1 MASSQPPGAAPHR
14 LCAGRPWRYPPAEAT
29 AQGLPILFA
38 EAPVF
43 TTRPEITGT
52 FGMVASTHW
61 LATAV
66 GMSVLER
73 GGNAFDAAAATAFT
87 LQVAEPHLNGPGGD
101 APIIIHSARTG
112 TQHVICGQGPAPAA
126 ATTAHFAGLGLDLI
140 PGTGLLPA
148 VVPGAFGAWCTM
160 LRDHGTWELK
170 DVLNYAIGYAQNGTP
185 LVPRI
190 PATIESVRPLF
201 EAEWPSSAEV
211 FLPGGNTPTVEALFA
226 RPALA
231 ATYRRI
237 CDEAVG
243 DSREARIEAGRRA
256 WYEGFVAEAIDT
268 FFRTEVLDASGRR
281 HAGLLT
287 GQDMAGWTTRMEAPV
302 RFDYHGH
309 TVLKCGA
316 WSQGPAFLQQL
327 ALLAGF
333 DIAAMDPLG
342 ADFAHTVIEC
352 AKLAFAD
359 REAFYG
365 DPDFC
370 DVPLDTL
377 LSPAYNDA
385 RRKLVT
391 PQASMDLRPGTVNGQ
406 SPWVDHDSHIRGEML
421 TRALGAGE
429 PTVARLG
436 VIGADTVHIDTIDR
450 WGNMVSATPSG
461 GWLQSSPVVPG
472 LGFPMGTRGQ
482 MFWLRD
488 GLPNSL
494 VPGKR
499 PRTTLSPSFALRDGK
514 PWMAFG
520 TPGGE
525 QQDQWS
531 LIFFIRMVHQR
542 LGIQAAI
549 DMPSFHTE
557 HWPSSF
563 WPRIA
568 RPGKVVL
575 EGQFGPGV
583 LAALKA
589 RGHLAELGP
598 DWSEGRLAAASLQGG
613 IMRAGAN
620 ARGMQG
626 YAAGR

>member
-1 MASSQPPGAAPHR
+1 M
-14 LCAGRPWRYPPAEAT
+14 
-29 AQGLPILFA
+29 
-38 EAPVF
+38 F
-43 TTRPEITGT
+43 TTRPEIAGT
-52 FGMVASTHW
+52 FGVVASTHW

-66 GMSVLER
+66 GMAVLER
-73 GGNAFDAAAATAFT
+73 GGNAFDAACATAFT

-101 APIIIHSARTG
+101 APIIIHDAKTG
-112 TQHVICGQGPAPAA
+112 AQHVICGQGPSPAA
-126 ATTAHFAGLGLDLI
+126 ATLAHFETLGLDLI

-148 VVPGAFGAWCTM
+148 VVPGAFGAWCAL
-160 LRDHGTWELK
+160 LRDNGTWELA
-170 DVLNYAIGYAQNGTP
+170 DILDYAIGYAINGVP

-201 EAEWPSSAEV
+201 ETEWPSSAAV
-211 FLPGGNTPTVEALFA
+211 FLPNGRVPTLEKPFA
-226 RPALA
+226 NPALGE
-231 ATYRRI
+231 TYRRI
-237 CDEAVG
+237 LR
-243 DSREARIEAGRRA
+243 DSIGATREARIESARAA
-256 WYEGFVAEAIDT
+256 WYQGFVAEAIGN
-268 FFRTEVLDASGRR
+268 FFARTEVLDASGRR
-281 HAGLLT
+281 HRGLLAAE
-287 GQDMAGWTTRMEAPV
+287 DLARWSPAVEPPAS
-302 RFDYHGH
+302 FDYHGH
-309 TVLKCGA
+309 TVLKCGP

-327 ALLAGF
+327 ALLANF
-333 DIAAMDPLG
+333 DVAAMDPVG
-342 ADFAHTVIEC
+342 PDFIHTVVEC

-365 DPDFC
+365 DPNFVDI
-370 DVPLDTL
+370 PLETL
-377 LSPAYNDA
+377 LSPAYNAA
-385 RRKLVT
+385 RRELVT
-391 PQASMDLRPGTVNGQ
+391 AEASLELRPGAVDGKT
-406 SPWVDHDSHIRGEML
+406 PWVDHAAMNRADRL
-421 TRALGAGE
+421 TKAAGVGE

-436 VIGADTVHIDTIDR
+436 VIGADTVHIDVIDR
-450 WGNMVSATPSG
+450 YGNMVSATPSG

-494 VPGKR
+494 QPGKR

-531 LIFFIRMVHQR
+531 LTFFIRMVHGN

-568 RPGKVVL
+568 RPGKLVL
-575 EGQFGPGV
+575 EGRLGAETLQ
-583 LAALKA
+583 ALQV
-589 RGHLAELGP
+589 RGHRAELGEP
-598 DWSEGRLAAASLQGG
+598 WSEGRLSAARTEGPLLY
-613 IMRAGAN
+613 AGAN
-620 ARGMQG
+620 PRGMQG

>member
-1 MASSQPPGAAPHR
+1 M
-14 LCAGRPWRYPPAEAT
+14 
-29 AQGLPILFA
+29 
-38 EAPVF
+38 F
-43 TTRPEITGT
+43 TTRPEIAGT

-101 APIIIHSARTG
+101 APIILHDAKSN
-112 TQHVICGQGPAPAA
+112 TQHVLCGQGPAPEA
-126 ATTAHFAGLGLDLI
+126 ATTRHFAGLDLALI

-148 VVPGAFGAWCTM
+148 VVPGAFGAWCAL
-160 LRDHGTWELK
+160 LRDYGTWELP
-170 DVLNYAIGYAQNGTP
+170 DVLEYAIGYAQNGVP

-201 EAEWPSSAEV
+201 ESEWPSSAAV
-211 FLPGGNTPTVEALFA
+211 FLPHGRVPTIDTPFA
-226 RPALA
+226 NPAMA

-237 CDEAVG
+237 CDEAQG
-243 DSREARIEAGRRA
+243 STREARIESARAA
-256 WYEGFVAEAIDT
+256 WYQGFVADAIDA
-268 FFRTEVLDASGRR
+268 FFSGDPVLDASGRR
-281 HAGLLT
+281 HQGLLRGSDLARWSPT
-287 GQDMAGWTTRMEAPV
+287 LEPPA

-309 TVLKCGA
+309 TVLKCGP

-327 ALLAGF
+327 ALLQGF

-342 ADFAHTVIEC
+342 PDFVHTVVEC

-365 DPDFC
+365 DPAFTE
-370 DVPLDTL
+370 VPLATL

-391 PQASMDLRPGTVNGQ
+391 PEASMSLRPGAVDGQ
-406 SPWVDHDSHIRGEML
+406 TPWVDHEAGIRGDML

-482 MFWLRD
+482 MFWLQD

-499 PRTTLSPSFALRDGK
+499 PRTTLSPSFALRGGEA
-514 PWMAFG
+514 WMSFG

-531 LIFFIRMVHQR
+531 LTFFLRMVHY
-542 LGIQAAI
+542 GMNIQQAI
-549 DMPSFHTE
+549 DAPSFHTE

-568 RPGKVVL
+568 RPGKLVL
-575 EGQFGPGV
+575 EGRYGTKIRD
-583 LAALKA
+583 ALQT
-589 RGHLAELGP
+589 RGHLAELGE
-598 DWSEGRLAAASLQGG
+598 DWSEGRLSAARREPPMLY
-613 IMRAGAN
+613 AGAN
-620 ARGMQG
+620 PRGMQG

>member
-1 MASSQPPGAAPHR
+1 M
-14 LCAGRPWRYPPAEAT
+14 
-29 AQGLPILFA
+29 
-38 EAPVF
+38 F
-43 TTRPEITGT
+43 TTRPEIAGT

-101 APIIIHSARTG
+101 APIIVHDAKTG
-112 TQHVICGQGPAPAA
+112 RQQVICGQGPSPAA
-126 ATTAHFAGLGLDLI
+126 ATLAHFAGLGLDLI

-148 VVPGAFGAWCTM
+148 VVPGAFGAWCVL
-160 LRDHGTWELK
+160 LRDWGTWELA
-170 DVLNYAIGYAQNGTP
+170 DILAYAMGYAEHGVP

-201 EAEWPSSAEV
+201 EAEWPSSAAV
-211 FLPGGNTPTVEALFA
+211 FLPGGRVPTIDVPFA
-226 RPALA
+226 NPGIA

-243 DSREARIEAGRRA
+243 ANREARIEAARRA
-256 WYEGFVAEAIDT
+256 WYQGFVAEAIDA
-268 FFRTEVLDASGRR
+268 FFSGEAVLDASGRR
-281 HAGLLT
+281 HTGLLRGDDLARWSPT
-287 GQDMAGWTTRMEAPV
+287 IEAPAS
-302 RFDYHGH
+302 FEYHGH
-309 TVLKCGA
+309 TVLKCGP

-333 DIAAMDPLG
+333 DIGAMDPVG
-342 ADFAHTVIEC
+342 PDFVHTVVEC

-365 DPDFC
+365 DPEFTQ
-370 DVPLDTL
+370 VPLGTL
-377 LSPAYNDA
+377 LSPGYNAA
-385 RRKLVT
+385 RRTLVGAD
-391 PQASMDLRPGTVNGQ
+391 ASMALRPGAVDGQ
-406 SPWVDHDSHIRGEML
+406 TPWVDRDAGSRGEML
-421 TRALGAGE
+421 TRAAGVGE

-494 VPGKR
+494 APGKR

-531 LIFFIRMVHQR
+531 LTFFLRMVHHR
-542 LGIQAAI
+542 MGIQQAI

-568 RPGKVVL
+568 RPGRVVL
-575 EGQFGPGV
+575 EGRMGRSV
-583 LAALKA
+583 LDALLA
-589 RGHLAELGP
+589 RGHLAELGEE
-598 DWSEGRLAAASLQGG
+598 WSEGRISAARVEGG
-613 IMRAGAN
+613 LLYAGAN
-620 ARGMQG
+620 PRGMQG